1 MSNKSFLF
9 VLVFI
14 VLLTFSGC
22 PDKDTASKDE
32 KNYEKLSNSM
42 KKAASELEQVV
53 TLLGGPMFYGRDVIE
68 QLKSEQ
74 IQALFTESSNKKK
87 SEVGMEQSSSQKKG
101 DEAEQNKEV
110 TPSDKRE
117 KEQGEESKN
126 NENGK
131 TEEGKGNN
139 EAERSD
145 VSGRKEEK
153 NTQENTTMEF
163 ETQRPVEDQE
173 NADNFRFEDSLF
185 GIPQWQSDNW
195 KMIQVLSDGMYFSWN
210 GIQLELLE
218 KGVSSVQIENYNTAM
233 ANLSKAIKD
242 KNIKNAQAAA
252 FQLTQTNAY
261 FFSFYK
267 TSIPSEVQ
275 RLKSTV
281 IGVHFYVKQNDW
293 GNAHNLATQLQ
304 QILSTL
310 KSNVEDNKSYVFQ
323 MLEISISDLE
333 KSIQE
338 QDSTLVL
345 IRTNL
350 VTANLHELETELSQ
364 LKSR

>member
-1 MSNKSFLF
+1 MSNKNFLF

-14 VLLTFSGC
+14 ILLTFSGC
-22 PDKDTASKDE
+22 PDKDKSSKDE

-74 IQALFTESSNKKK
+74 IEALTKESTDQKKP
-87 SEVGMEQSSSQKKG
+87 EAGMEQSTSQKKG

-110 TPSDKRE
+110 IPSDKRE

-139 EAERSD
+139 EAERSNAN
-145 VSGRKEEK
+145 GRKEEK
-153 NTQENTTMEF
+153 NTQENTSVES
-163 ETQRPVEDQE
+163 ETKRPAEDQE
-173 NADNFRFEDSLF
+173 NANIFQFEESLF
-185 GIPQWQSDNW
+185 GIPLWQSDNW

-210 GIQLELLE
+210 GIQPELLE

-233 ANLSKAIKD
+233 AKLSKAIKE
-242 KNIKNAQAAA
+242 KNIKDAQVAA
-252 FQLTQTNAY
+252 FQLTQANAD

-267 TSIPSEVQ
+267 TSIPSELQ

-310 KSNVEDNKSYVFQ
+310 KSNVEDNKSYAFQ

-350 VTANLHELETELSQ
+350 VTANLYDLETELSQ
-364 LKSR
+364 LKSK